1 MIEKKKPSTIS
12 VRKDN
17 DVLSRPNI
25 IAQEDPLPKS
35 NVVVKIEKTI
45 EIPERVEFKDD
56 GGKATLKSIKLVEER
71 VKLVDISANGGRE
84 SVLKSKE
91 DETIRGEI
99 ELIICPTILEDKVDF
114 SRVGAVL
121 VLEENIDNKIEMVR
135 NP

>member
-91 DETIRGEI
+91 DETIRGE
-99 ELIICPTILEDKVDF
+99 EVLIKFPRSSKDKEAYTGE
-114 SRVGAVL
+114 GAEL
-121 VLEENIDNKIEMVR
+121 VLDKSNENRVEMESES
-135 NP
+135 